1 MNLEKTLNANGFPL
15 LRRLV
20 VGILAGLL
28 IVYHCSVL
36 YDLYL
41 GAGNHEGL
49 YVRAARGTP
58 RYYEYIQS
66 ALRILI
72 VIGLAL
78 VASGFRRALW
88 LMWTAIGA
96 LVATHYWAHFGGIPV
111 AFTDGR
117 HPLSYLKGFIFP
129 TVITLLT
136 QLSAR
141 RPAPDHP
148 IPPSP

>member
-1 MNLEKTLNANGFPL
+1 MMIMNILKTLGADRFLL

-20 VGILAGLL
+20 VGTLAGLL
-28 IVYHCSVL
+28 IVYHCTVL

-41 GAGNHEGL
+41 GVGNHAGL
-49 YVRAARGTP
+49 YDRAVAGTP

-66 ALRILI
+66 VLRLFI
-72 VIGLAL
+72 VIGLSL
-78 VASGFRRALW
+78 VVSGWGRALW
-88 LMWTAIGA
+88 LMWAAIGA

-111 AFTDGR
+111 AFTAGR

-136 QLSAR
+136 RLPPR
-141 RPAPDHP
+141 R
-148 IPPSP
+148 INTR